1 MNILIILLIII
12 SVIAFSVF
20 MMLKFKIVFGAKK
33 VSTANQLECDKKRFK
48 ELFDNWYYFFWSNPM
63 RFVWISIWVIFF
75 ILLGIA
81 FGTFWWVLASVFFT
95 LLYIPFLVF
104 ARKSYLWFPEEAKK
118 RLTSFENDIVENI
131 KKEISFDGDNI
142 QIFADKDEEFQTKR
156 EIFSFP
162 VDIVKFDYPLFE
174 KNPKKKPII
183 KSRKLEFLILSR
195 EYFSICKNA
204 TPFNLLDPVKAPP
217 IKKCAYLKLPG
228 ECHEYY
234 YSQIRNIK
242 YEDEAI
248 KIIFFEKDKDNNH
261 IVVSFKCKKIA
272 PNRKPAMKALKDR
285 LRLTERQR
293 LRKIEEHRH
302 YEDIKK
308 RREKK
313 EKQKKQEPKKED

>member
-1 MNILIILLIII
+1 MNILIIILVII
-12 SVIAFSVF
+12 STIALFVFFS
-20 MMLKFKIVFGAKK
+20 LKFKVIFGAKK
-33 VSTANQLECDKKRFK
+33 TSTSNKLECDRVRLK
-48 ELFDNWYYFFWSNPM
+48 ELKDNWYYFFWSNPM
-63 RFVWISIWVIFF
+63 RFVWISIWVIFM

-95 LLYIPFLVF
+95 LLYIPFLIF
-104 ARKSYLWFPEEAKK
+104 ARKSYKWFPEEAKK
-118 RLTSFENDIVENI
+118 RLTDFEQSIEDNI
-131 KKEISFDGDNI
+131 KKEITFDGDNI
-142 QIFADKDEEFQTKR
+142 QVFSKKDGEFDTEPQIFK
-156 EIFSFP
+156 FP
-162 VDIVKFDYPLFE
+162 VDITKFDYPLFE

-183 KSRKLEFLILSR
+183 KTRKLEFLILSR
-195 EYFSICKNA
+195 EYFSICKGA
-204 TPFNLLDPVKAPP
+204 TPFNLLDPVKAPEV
-217 IKKCAYLKLPG
+217 KKCAHLKLAG

-293 LRKIEEHRH
+293 LRKIEEHKH

-308 RREKK
+308 RREENQTKK
-313 EKQKKQEPKKED
+313 EGE

>member
-1 MNILIILLIII
+1 MIILAII
-12 SVIAFSVF
+12 SLIALFVF
-20 MMLKFKIVFGAKK
+20 LNLKFKIIFGAKK
-33 VSTANQLECDKKRFK
+33 AANANKKECAKVKLK
-48 ELFDNWYYFFWSNPM
+48 ETFDNWYYFFWSNPM

-95 LLYIPFLVF
+95 ILYIPFLVF

-118 RLTSFENDIVENI
+118 RLTEFETAIVDGI
-131 KKEISFDGDNI
+131 KKEITFDGDNI
-142 QIFADKDEEFQTKR
+142 QVFAKKDEEFDTEPQ
-156 EIFSFP
+156 IFSFP
-162 VDIVKFDYPLFE
+162 VNVTKFDYPLFE
-174 KNPKKKPII
+174 QNPKKKPII
-183 KSRKLEFLILSR
+183 KTKKLEFLILSR
-195 EYFSICKNA
+195 EYFSICKGA
-204 TPFNLLDPVKAPP
+204 TEFNLLDPKKAPEA
-217 IKKCAYLKLPG
+217 KKCAYLKGAG

-261 IVVSFKCKKIA
+261 IVVSYKCKKVD

-293 LRKIEEHRH
+293 LRKIEEHRN
-302 YEDIKK
+302 YEDIKQ
-308 RREKK
+308 RREEREKK
-313 EKQKKQEPKKED
+313 ESKKENE